1 METAPIEAAPIDGAP
16 GHEGWRANWR
26 RWSGPRARDVLIV
39 LLCASDTAIQAV
51 MTYQAAGQ
59 TQMWLVIV
67 FGTVATV
74 AMWWRRRYPLAVG
87 GIAAATYLISQVL
100 LPIGFGLLTIAIR
113 RRDRVL
119 VGATAVV
126 ALCLMAPAPWSS
138 GPVLDIG
145 AVVGGVVGALIWA
158 LWGAYVG
165 ARRDLVTSLRDRASR
180 AEEERELRAEQARL
194 AERARIAREM
204 HDVLAHKVSLIA
216 LQAGGLEV
224 NPAVGTDQVQ
234 QTAGLI
240 RATAREALQD
250 LRGVLGVLRELPA
263 AATDGSDLAP
273 QPGLAQVAA
282 LVESSR
288 AAGVRVDLSVDVRD
302 LPDSVGRTVYRVVQE
317 GLTNVHKHARGAA
330 TDVTISRAVRAGDA
344 GIEVS
349 VSNRPPVAAGSLLPG
364 SGAGLIGLR
373 ERIAL
378 VGGALSAGP
387 SADGGWRVDVWLP
400 EHPARIGGLS

>member
-1 METAPIEAAPIDGAP
+1 MDTATANGATNARR
-16 GHEGWRANWR
+16 WRATWR
-26 RWSGPRARDVLIV
+26 RWSGPQARDVFIV
-39 LLCASDTAIQAV
+39 VLCAINTAVQAV
-51 MTYQAAGQ
+51 MTFQDSGP

-67 FGTVATV
+67 PGIVATA

-87 GIAAATYLISQVL
+87 GIAAATYLLSQVL
-100 LPIGFGLLTIAIR
+100 LPVGFGLLTIAIR
-113 RRDRVL
+113 RRDKVL
-119 VGATAVV
+119 VGATVIA
-126 ALCLMAPAPWSS
+126 ALCLMAP
-138 GPVLDIG
+138 GPASTGPAFDVG
-145 AVVGGVVGALIWA
+145 AVVGGVIGALIWA

-224 NPAVGTDQVQ
+224 NPGVGTEQVQ

-250 LRGVLGVLRELPA
+250 LRGVLGVLRGPPD

-273 QPGLAQVAA
+273 QPELSQVAA
-282 LVESSR
+282 LVSASR
-288 AAGVRVDLSVDVRD
+288 LAGVQVRLTIGVTDLSDT
-302 LPDSVGRTVYRVVQE
+302 LGRTVFRVVQE
-317 GLTNVHKHARGAA
+317 SLTNVHKHARGAA
-330 TDVTISRAVRAGDA
+330 TDIVISPVMATGVLGV
-344 GIEVS
+344 GVS
-349 VSNRPPVAAGSLLPG
+349 VSNQRPVAAGSLLPG

-373 ERIAL
+373 ERVAL
-378 VGGALSAGP
+378 IGGTLSAGP
-387 SADGGWRVDVWLP
+387 TPDGGWRVDAWLP
-400 EHPARIGGLS
+400 DNLALIGGTS

>member
-1 METAPIEAAPIDGAP
+1 MDTATHTGRWGAS
-16 GHEGWRANWR
+16 WRK
-26 RWSGPRARDVLIV
+26 WSGPRARDVVIV
-39 LLCASDTAIQAV
+39 VLCAINTAVQAV
-51 MTYQAAGQ
+51 MTFQDSGL

-67 FGTVATV
+67 LGIVATV

-87 GIAAATYLISQVL
+87 GIATATYLISQVL
-100 LPIGFGLLTIAIR
+100 LPVGFSLLTIAVR

-119 VGATAVV
+119 VAATVIV
-126 ALCLMAPAPWSS
+126 ALCLMVP
-138 GPVLDIG
+138 GPTSTQPFFDV
-145 AVVGGVVGALIWA
+145 ATMVAGVVGALIWA

-224 NPAVGTDQVQ
+224 NPGVGTEQVQ

-250 LRGVLGVLRELPA
+250 LRGVLGVLREQPV

-273 QPGLAQVAA
+273 QPGLSQVAA
-282 LVESSR
+282 LVSASR
-288 AAGVRVDLSVDVRD
+288 LAGVQVTLTNEVTD
-302 LPDSVGRTVYRVVQE
+302 LPNTLGRTIFRVVQE
-317 GLTNVHKHARGAA
+317 SLTNVHKHARGAA
-330 TDVTISRAVRAGDA
+330 TEIVISPGVANGVPGV
-344 GIEVS
+344 GVS
-349 VSNRPPVAAGSLLPG
+349 VSNRRPVAAGSLLPG

-373 ERIAL
+373 ERVEL
-378 VGGALSAGP
+378 VGGTLRAGP
-387 SADGGWRVDVWLP
+387 TSDGGWRVDAWLP
-400 EHPARIGGLS
+400 DSLALIGGPS